1 MPDAIIEPVGGGTE
15 GDRDLLIDYAFDEF
29 VASGATPWLL
39 ARIGPGIYDTSLY
52 PMPYPQDGWDIPCL
66 RYESGTPGL
75 LDSVSGPNWY
85 LPAFALVA
93 DDPTFSFTAV
103 QSGVDPHGDPFNRAQ
118 LTFSVSVM
126 MPDNIAAL
134 YRGSA
139 GLPPRLVADLAV
151 RQFTL
156 SLPVTDSAGNPQML
170 TATSGAS
177 YTDAGTIS
185 ATFDLIGDAVEA
197 AYVHLTRSGN
207 ATVEIAASYSV
218 YKMVL
223 LTAPD
228 VGFPIHGP
236 IFHGYQFRVFGD
248 GEHGGGEP
256 TQPVL
261 GSFRFMPVTALFHR
275 STALRLMFATDTYR
289 SRFTITADG
298 TTRPIIDSSDLSKF
312 AGVRSEY
319 RELTSLGNV
328 SDRYPSLRRLYFGQV
343 SGTVV
348 AVPAAYGIVRGAK
361 GVAAVCDSIV
371 DDSPDTLTGCRFHFT
386 FLLAPLADPIDLAQL
401 AADLPGIPEAVGRRL
416 RLTLP
421 AGLDPRHPGTLDGFP
436 AATAAFA
443 DGVGA
448 HTVQVGVDIT
458 DSQPTPATTTVNL
471 FLQQLATRGP
481 APLFGALAIR
491 LDDAF
496 PGLVRTQA
504 VFNLYQTADSDDLT
518 ATIVSAATP
527 VVQATN
533 RGPLDLVLHRFALLG
548 PAQPTVIGLS
558 DRVLAA
564 EQSSTLPGDAAQAT
578 AAVVSRTLNVPVP
591 LPKSAMRNYVT
602 FNTTT
607 IQQVQH
613 PLTINAA
620 GLNFDADGIT
630 RMDIQISVD
639 DDPRIAIPAL
649 SLSPGHPI
657 DFVHVLIPLG
667 SAVTGLNCTVVFTLT
682 TTAGPRAVSRAH
694 DFVDEPIFV
703 VTGNTLT

>member
-1 MPDAIIEPVGGGTE
+1 MPDAIIEPVGGGLGE
-15 GDRDLLIDYAFDEF
+15 GDRDLLIDNAFDDF

-39 ARIGPGIYDTSLY
+39 ARIGPGIYDNSIY

-66 RYESGTPGL
+66 RYESATPGL
-75 LDSVSGPNWY
+75 LDSVSGPSWY
-85 LPAFALVA
+85 LPGFALVA
-93 DDPTFSFTAV
+93 DDPAFSFAAV
-103 QSGVDPHGDPFNRAQ
+103 QSGVDPHGDPFNRAR
-118 LTFSVSVM
+118 LTFSVSM
-126 MPDNIAAL
+126 RMPDNIAAL
-134 YRGSA
+134 YRESPD
-139 GLPPRLVADLAV
+139 LPPRLVADLEV

-156 SLPVTDSAGNPQML
+156 SLPVTDSDGNPQML

-207 ATVEIAASYSV
+207 AVLGIAVSYSV

-223 LTAPD
+223 VTAPD
-228 VGFPIHGP
+228 VGFPIHRP
-236 IFHGYQFRVFGD
+236 IFHGYQFHVFGD
-248 GEHGGGEP
+248 GEHGEYEP
-256 TQPVL
+256 AEPVL
-261 GSFRFMPVTALFHR
+261 GSYRFMPVTARVQR
-275 STALRLMFATDTYR
+275 STALRLTFATDTYR

-298 TTRPIIDSSDLSKF
+298 TTRPIIDSADLSEF

-319 RELTSLGNV
+319 RELTTLGNV
-328 SDRYPSLRRLYFGQV
+328 SDRYPTLRRLYFGQV

-361 GVAAVCDSIV
+361 GLAAVCDSIV
-371 DDSPDTLTGCRFHFT
+371 DDSPGSLTGCRFHFT

-401 AADLPGIPEAVGRRL
+401 AADLPGIPEAAGRRL

-421 AGLDPRHPGTLDGFP
+421 VGLDPHHPGTLDGFP
-436 AATAAFA
+436 AATAVFA
-443 DGVGA
+443 DGVAA
-448 HTVQVGVDIT
+448 HTVQAGVDIT
-458 DSQPTPATTTVNL
+458 DDRSTPATTTVNL

-481 APLFGALAIR
+481 APLFAALALR

-504 VFNLYQTADSDDLT
+504 TFNLHQTADSDDLT
-518 ATIVSAATP
+518 AAIVSS
-527 VVQATN
+527 VVQVAN
-533 RGPLDLVLHRFALLG
+533 RGPLDLVLHRLGLLG
-548 PAQPTVIGLS
+548 PAQPTVIGLA
-558 DRVLAA
+558 DRALPAG
-564 EQSSTLPGDAAQAT
+564 QSSALPGDASHAT
-578 AAVVSRTLNVPVP
+578 GAVVSRTLDIPVP
-591 LPKSAMRNYVT
+591 LPKSGLRNYVT
-602 FNTTT
+602 FNTTV

-620 GLNFDADGIT
+620 GLNFDATGIT
-630 RMDIQISVD
+630 RMDVQISVD

-649 SLSPGHPI
+649 SLSPAHPI

-667 SAVTGLNCTVVFTLT
+667 SAVTGLDCTVVFTLS
-682 TTAGPRAVSRAH
+682 TTAGTRAVRRGH

-703 VTGNTLT
+703 VTGNTLV

>member
-1 MPDAIIEPVGGGTE
+1 MPDFILTPVVP
-15 GDRDLLIDYAFDEF
+15 RDSGPEIDNAFDEF
-29 VASGATPWLL
+29 IATGATPWLL
-39 ARIGPGIYDTSLY
+39 ARFGPGIDDNWQY
-52 PMPYPQDGWDIPCL
+52 PMPYPQNGFDIPCL
-66 RYESGTPGL
+66 RWESGTPDL
-75 LDSVSGPNWY
+75 LDSVTGPSWY
-85 LPAFALVA
+85 LPAFVVPT
-93 DDPTFSFTAV
+93 DDPTFSFAAV
-103 QSGVDPHGDPFNRAQ
+103 QSGVDPHGDPFNRAR
-118 LTFSVSVM
+118 LTFSVRAD

-134 YRGSA
+134 YRGTP
-139 GLPPRLVADLAV
+139 GLPPRLVPDLEV
-151 RQFTL
+151 DLFTL
-156 SLPVTDSAGNPQML
+156 SLPVTDSDGNPQTL
-170 TATSGAS
+170 TATSGPIRS
-177 YTDAGTIS
+177 HDGTITMS
-185 ATFDLIGDAVEA
+185 FDLKGDAVEA

-207 ATVEIAASYSV
+207 AVLEISAQYSV
-218 YKMVL
+218 YKTTRV
-223 LTAPD
+223 TAPD

-236 IFHGYQFRVFGD
+236 IFHGYQFQVFGD

-256 TQPVL
+256 PPNPYHL
-261 GSFRFMPVTALFHR
+261 GGYRFMPVYVRIHR
-275 STALRLMFATDTYR
+275 SSPLRLTFTTDSYR

-312 AGVRSEY
+312 AGARSEY

-328 SDRYPSLRRLYFGQV
+328 SDRYPTLRRLYFGQV

-371 DDSPDTLTGCRFHFT
+371 DDSPGTLTGCRFHFT

-401 AADLPGIPEAVGRRL
+401 AADLPGIPEAAGRQL

-421 AGLDPRHPGTLDGFP
+421 VGLDPHHPGTLDGFP
-436 AATAAFA
+436 AATAVFA
-443 DGVGA
+443 DGVAA
-448 HTVQVGVDIT
+448 HTVQIGVDIT
-458 DSQPTPATTTVNL
+458 DERPTPATTIVNL
-471 FLQQLATRGP
+471 FLQQLATTGA

-504 VFNLYQTADSDDLT
+504 TLNLHQTADSDDLT
-518 ATIVSAATP
+518 AVVVAAPTP
-527 VVQATN
+527 AVQVTN
-533 RGPLDLVLHRFALLG
+533 RGPLDLVLHRFAMLG
-548 PAQPTVIGLS
+548 PAQPIVIGLS
-558 DRVLAA
+558 DQVLPAG
-564 EQSSTLPGDAAQAT
+564 QSSTLPSHTSQAT

-591 LPKSAMRNYVT
+591 LPKSALRNYVT

-620 GLNFDADGIT
+620 GLNFDATGIT

-649 SLSPGHPI
+649 SLSSGHPI
-657 DFVHVLIPLG
+657 DFVHVMIPLG
-667 SAVTGLNCTVVFTLT
+667 SAVTGLDCTVVFTLT
-682 TTAGPRAVSRAH
+682 TTAGPRTVSRAH

>member
-1 MPDAIIEPVGGGTE
+1 MGDAIIVPVGGDDG
-15 GDRDLLIDYAFDEF
+15 GLSIDNAFDEF
-29 VASGATPWLL
+29 IASGATPWLL
-39 ARIGPGIYDTSLY
+39 ARIGPGIYDNWQY

-66 RYESGTPGL
+66 RWESTTPGL
-75 LDSVSGPNWY
+75 LDSVSGPSWY
-85 LPAFALVA
+85 LPAFAMVA
-93 DDPTFSFTAV
+93 DDPTFSFAAV

-118 LTFSVSVM
+118 LTFSVSVE

-134 YRGSA
+134 YRGDP
-139 GLPPRLVADLAV
+139 GLPPRLAADMGVL
-151 RQFTL
+151 QFTL
-156 SLPVTDSAGNPQML
+156 SLPVTDSDGNPQTL
-170 TATSGAS
+170 TATS
-177 YTDAGTIS
+177 DATYIEDGTFS

-197 AYVHLTRSGN
+197 AYAHLTRSGN
-207 ATVEIAASYSV
+207 AVLEISAAYSV
-218 YKMVL
+218 YKVTL
-223 LTAPD
+223 LSAPD

-248 GEHGGGEP
+248 GDHGGGEP
-256 TQPVL
+256 AQPVL
-261 GSFRFMPVTALFHR
+261 GSYRFMPVTAIFHR
-275 STALRLMFATDTYR
+275 STGIGLTFSTDTYR
-289 SRFTITADG
+289 NRFTITADG
-298 TTRPIIDSSDLSKF
+298 TTRPIIDSSDLSEF
-312 AGVRSEY
+312 AGIRSEY
-319 RELTSLGNV
+319 RELTTLGNV

-361 GVAAVCDSIV
+361 GVAAACDSIV

-401 AADLPGIPEAVGRRL
+401 AADLPGLPEAVGRRL

-421 AGLDPRHPGTLDGFP
+421 VGLDPRHPGTLDGFP

-443 DGVGA
+443 DGVAA

-458 DSQPTPATTTVNL
+458 DDRPTPAVTTVNL
-471 FLQQLATRGP
+471 FLQQLATTGA

-504 VFNLYQTADSDDLT
+504 TLNLRQTADSDDLT
-518 ATIVSAATP
+518 VAIASPA
-527 VVQATN
+527 VQVTN
-533 RGPLDLVLHRFALLG
+533 QGPLDLVLHRLALLG
-548 PAQPTVIGLS
+548 PGQPTVVGLANQ
-558 DRVLAA
+558 VLPAG
-564 EQSSTLPGDAAQAT
+564 QSRTLPGDASQAT
-578 AAVVSRTLNVPVP
+578 GAVVSRTLDVPVP
-591 LPKSAMRNYVT
+591 LPKSAMRKYVT

-620 GLNFDADGIT
+620 GLNFDATGIT

-639 DDPRIAIPAL
+639 EDPRIAIPAL
-649 SLSPGHPI
+649 SLSPAHPI

-667 SAVTGLNCTVVFTLT
+667 SAVTGLDCTVVFTLT
-682 TTAGPRAVSRAH
+682 TTAGPRAVSRNH

-703 VTGNTLT
+703 ITGNTIA